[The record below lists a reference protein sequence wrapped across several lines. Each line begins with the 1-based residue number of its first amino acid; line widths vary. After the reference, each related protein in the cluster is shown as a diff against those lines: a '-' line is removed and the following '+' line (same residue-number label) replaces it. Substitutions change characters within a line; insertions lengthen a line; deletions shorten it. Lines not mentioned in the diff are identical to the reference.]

1 MELSKRLQAVADL
14 VTPGLPVADVGTD
27 HGYIPIYL
35 VKSGKNPSAIAMDI
49 NRGPLKKAEENIA
62 RHGLSGYI
70 ETRLSDGAAG
80 LAPREASCIIAAG
93 MGGGL
98 IIKII
103 RESCGHVEDGTEW
116 VLQPQSELWKVRQYL
131 MEAGYR
137 TIAEDM
143 VLDDGKF
150 YPMMKVKKELKEKD
164 GIPNLSEEYSFMEL
178 CYGKLLL
185 RQRHPVLRQYL
196 EKEYQAK
203 NDILVKLSR
212 TDSKGSAARREEI
225 SKEIQ
230 MTEKALRIFQSKES
244 ICFVEKL

>member
-1 MELSKRLQAVADL
+1 
-14 VTPGLPVADVGTD
+14 
-27 HGYIPIYL
+27 
-35 VKSGKNPSAIAMDI
+35 
-49 NRGPLKKAEENIA
+49 
-62 RHGLSGYI
+62 
-70 ETRLSDGAAG
+70 
-80 LAPREASCIIAAG
+80 
-93 MGGGL
+93 
-98 IIKII
+98 
-103 RESCGHVEDGTEW
+103 
-116 VLQPQSELWKVRQYL
+116 
-131 MEAGYR
+131 
-137 TIAEDM
+137 
-143 VLDDGKF
+143 
-150 YPMMKVKKELKEKD
+150 MMKVKKELKEKD

-203 NDILVKLSR
+203 NDILVKLSK